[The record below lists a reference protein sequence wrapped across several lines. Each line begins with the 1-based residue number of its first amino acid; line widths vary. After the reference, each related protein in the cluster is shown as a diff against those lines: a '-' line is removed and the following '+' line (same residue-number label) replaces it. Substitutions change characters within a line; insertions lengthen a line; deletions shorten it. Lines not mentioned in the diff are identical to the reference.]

1 MGSTTP
7 KTKAASPAV
16 DDPSKIA
23 DKTKNTLQQ
32 YLDKVYTA
40 LRGEIGPDLGTKTHV
55 AISIFLQ
62 KKGSGHLYA
71 GKFDDEHQFSGSL
84 LKVAAMFAAYKLR
97 KEALDL
103 AVKVNNGTVKATT
116 PTLFFDELKG
126 QFDLNK
132 AVKGI
137 RDDSQVNKKPRY
149 TEILSA
155 TGFPSAVKVEFTL
168 NFKEH
173 MRKMMLVSDNC
184 SAGECIVRLGYPYIN
199 VKLIED
205 KFFDETT
212 WDKPTPKGIWLAG
225 DYIIVPPEPGACFN
239 ASKKLHYIRVT
250 TTNDC
255 NPGTNFCGSAQNTS
269 SREMARL
276 YLKILERKLV
286 DPNASQEMFD
296 LMHEAQEGD
305 DSSFVS
311 RVPGI
316 LFTVDAVKI
325 GIGPLKP
332 DPERAKTILSEGI
345 IITWNIAD
353 AAEQKL
359 WDDKHLTSK
368 AAICW
373 QNLNNL
379 GGLKTGV
386 AKIINQ
392 TISKFIIQE
401 AL

>member
-103 AVKVNNGTVKATT
+103 AVKVNNGTVTAAN
-116 PTLFFDELKG
+116 PTQFFNKLSG
-126 QFDLNK
+126 QFDLSK
-132 AVKGI
+132 AVAGI
-137 RDDSQVNKKPRY
+137 TSNSSVNKKPGY
-149 TEILSA
+149 TDILSV
-155 TGFPSAVKVEFTL
+155 TGFPSAVTADFTSG
-168 NFKEH
+168 FKNH
-173 MRKMMLVSDNC
+173 MRQMMLLSNNC

-199 VKLIED
+199 VKLMED
-205 KFFDETT
+205 SFFDGTT
-212 WDKPTPKGIWLAG
+212 SSTPTPKGIWLAG
-225 DYIIVPPEPGACFN
+225 TYILPTCSNVGKN
-239 ASKKLHYIRVT
+239 LTYIRLT

-255 NPGTNFCGSAQNTS
+255 GQTAFCGSAQNTS

-296 LMHEAQEGD
+296 LMHEAQESG

-332 DPERAKTILSEGI
+332 DPERAETILSEGI

-353 AAEQKL
+353 AAEQKQ
-359 WDDKHLTSK
+359 WDDKHLTGK

-373 QNLNNL
+373 QNLNNVV
-379 GGLKTGV
+379 GLKTGV

-392 TISKFIIQE
+392 TISKFIKQE

>member
-1 MGSTTP
+1 
-7 KTKAASPAV
+7 
-16 DDPSKIA
+16 
-23 DKTKNTLQQ
+23 
-32 YLDKVYTA
+32 
-40 LRGEIGPDLGTKTHV
+40 
-55 AISIFLQ
+55 
-62 KKGSGHLYA
+62 
-71 GKFDDEHQFSGSL
+71 
-84 LKVAAMFAAYKLR
+84 
-97 KEALDL
+97 
-103 AVKVNNGTVKATT
+103 
-116 PTLFFDELKG
+116 LKG

-137 RDDSQVNKKPRY
+137 RDDAQVNKKPQY

-155 TGFPSAVKVEFTL
+155 TGFPSAVKVEFTP

-225 DYIIVPPEPGACFN
+225 DYIIVPPDPKACFN

-255 NPGTNFCGSAQNTS
+255 NPVTNFCGSAQNTS

-286 DPNASQEMFD
+286 DPNASQKMFE
-296 LMHEAQEGD
+296 LMHEAQESG

-332 DPERAKTILSEGI
+332 DPERAQTILSEGI

-353 AAEQKL
+353 AAEQKK
-359 WDDKHLTSK
+359 WDDKHLTGK

-386 AKIINQ
+386 AKIIDQ
-392 TISKFIIQE
+392 TISKFIKQE